1 MLHPLKIV
9 RTWRNRLRLIERMRI
24 RPDDLVL
31 EVASGQNPNPRS
43 NVLCERYVLDDTE
56 RNEEPVLI
64 DRPFVVGDAYE
75 LPFRDQAFDYVICSP
90 LLEHLDD
97 PTTVIRELQRVAPR
111 GYVETPSRV
120 NEKLNSFPFH
130 LWYVSSEEGTMVFRE
145 KPRPIHDE
153 ELRGWFQGLGAAMP
167 GFYDF
172 YFENLHELG
181 NVVGIVWKGSLPHR
195 VERLDK
201 ESSEP
206 GFSEAEPPNTVDE
219 VAAIETVL
227 RHASRTS
234 WRVRVNSAIGRAVRR
249 RSQGRVRLEELLVCP
264 KCRVG
269 LETTT
274 EALECRECGR
284 VYPVVRNGDRQVPF
298 LVAPG

>member
-1 MLHPLKIV
+1 MLHPLKIAQ
-9 RTWRNRLRLIERMRI
+9 TWRNRRRLVERMRI

-56 RNEEPVLI
+56 RNEQPVLI

-75 LPFRDQAFDYVICSP
+75 LPFRDQAFDYVICSH

-97 PTTVIRELQRVAPR
+97 PATVIQELQRVAPR

-130 LWYVSSEEGTMVFRE
+130 LWYVSSEEDTMVFRE

-153 ELRGWFQGLGAAMP
+153 ELREWFQGLGVAMP
-167 GFYDF
+167 SFYDF

-181 NVVGIVWKGSLPHR
+181 NVVGIVWDGSLPHR
-195 VERLDK
+195 VERLGSRPAD
-201 ESSEP
+201 P
-206 GFSEAEPPNTVDE
+206 GFSQAEPPNTVDE
-219 VAAIETVL
+219 VAAIEAVL
-227 RHASRTS
+227 GQASRAN
-234 WRVRVNSAIGRAVRR
+234 WRVRVNSAIARGFRK
-249 RSQGRVRLEELLVCP
+249 RSDGRVRLEELLVCP

-269 LETTT
+269 LETTP

-284 VYPVVRNGDRQVPF
+284 IYPVVIDGNRRVPF
-298 LVAPG
+298 LVAAD

>member
-1 MLHPLKIV
+1 MLHPIKIF
-9 RTWRNRLRLIERMRI
+9 RTWRNRLRLLERMQI

-56 RNEEPVLI
+56 RNQQPVLV
-64 DRPFVVGDAYE
+64 DRPFVVGDVYE
-75 LPFRDQAFDYVICSP
+75 LPFGDQAFDYVICSH

-97 PTTVIRELQRVAPR
+97 PAAAILELQRVAPR

-153 ELRGWFQGLGAAMP
+153 EVRDWFQRLGATMP

-172 YFENLHELG
+172 YFEHLHELG
-181 NVVGIVWKGSLPHR
+181 NVVGIVWDGSLPHR
-195 VERLDK
+195 VERLDNQTA
-201 ESSEP
+201 EP
-206 GFSEAEPPNTVDE
+206 GFSEAESLNTVDE
-219 VAAIETVL
+219 VTAIEAVL
-227 RHASRTS
+227 DHASRAN
-234 WRVRVNSAIGRAVRR
+234 WRVRVNSAIARATRR
-249 RSQGRVRLEELLVCP
+249 RSERRVRLEEFLVCP

-269 LETTT
+269 LETAT
-274 EALECRECGR
+274 ETLECPECGR
-284 VYPVVRNGDRQVPF
+284 RYPVVRSGNRRVPF
-298 LVAPG
+298 LVASD